1 MKNIFASAKN
11 NIIHKDEHYVR
22 FGFVEKYLTPIQLLQ
37 MGIDDYAEMLQ
48 AAQHSSV
55 QQTGD
60 TRRKIRHSSNHVGG
74 KHARR

>member
-22 FGFVEKYLTPIQLLQ
+22 FEFVEKYLTPVQLLQ

-48 AAQHSSV
+48 TAQQSV
-55 QQTGD
+55 QRTGD

-74 KHARR
+74 KHDRR